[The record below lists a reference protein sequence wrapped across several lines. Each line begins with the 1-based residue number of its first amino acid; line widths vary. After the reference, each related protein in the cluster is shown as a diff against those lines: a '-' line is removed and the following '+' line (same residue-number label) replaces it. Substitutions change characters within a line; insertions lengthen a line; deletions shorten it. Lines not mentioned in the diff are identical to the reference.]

1 MKGWKSLAA
10 IGAAIFA
17 AAAGAGTAS
26 ASTGM
31 ASFLQHSNHWAGYVA
46 VPKAGGIASN
56 FKDSQ
61 AVFTV
66 PAMNCTVTPNSQA
79 YHYAGI
85 GGWKQIALQA
95 AGVVEGCSSGTPFY
109 YGAIWE
115 YSGNCACESG
125 PISVLAINPGDT
137 ISASA
142 YYNSGFN
149 WVVFKVADQTTG
161 TYYQQPFNNVN
172 YGFYPSAE
180 VVSYGNIANQG
191 TADFSKVSFT
201 QAQVI
206 DTSQSYRQALQSTAF
221 KTIAVEQIGPVT
233 GLPDLAPGPLS
244 STGAGKGSSSSF
256 SNTWLRAN

>member
-26 ASTGM
+26 ASTGT
-31 ASFLQHSNHWAGYVA
+31 ATFLQHSNHWAGYVA

-95 AGVVEGCSSGTPFY
+95 A
-109 YGAIWE
+109 
-115 YSGNCACESG
+115 
-125 PISVLAINPGDT
+125 
-137 ISASA
+137 
-142 YYNSGFN
+142 
-149 WVVFKVADQTTG
+149 
-161 TYYQQPFNNVN
+161 
-172 YGFYPSAE
+172 
-180 VVSYGNIANQG
+180 
-191 TADFSKVSFT
+191 
-201 QAQVI
+201 
-206 DTSQSYRQALQSTAF
+206 
-221 KTIAVEQIGPVT
+221 
-233 GLPDLAPGPLS
+233 
-244 STGAGKGSSSSF
+244 
-256 SNTWLRAN
+256 